1 MKFNDIFI
9 LILSLE
15 VEIARLLVSNIEM
28 GTLNGSFSYAIPSEL
43 VVYGGWSMFF
53 VENRFQF
60 HRLWQH
66 VERDKKIA
74 VLI

>member
-1 MKFNDIFI
+1 
-9 LILSLE
+9 
-15 VEIARLLVSNIEM
+15 M

-43 VVYGGWSMFF
+43 VVYGGWLMFF

-66 VERDKKIA
+66 VERDKKLRCLSSLNQFYAHLDATWIKT
-74 VLI
+74 VQSLS